1 MTEKENLHWA
11 NTMVIKI
18 TVIGK
23 KSSMDAKTS
32 GNVQGEKRNLNSF

>member
-18 TVIGK
+18 TVIEKNRQWMLKLVEMYREK
-23 KSSMDAKTS
+23 K
-32 GNVQGEKRNLNSF
+32 EI